1 MKFILPFLFMFNF
14 ALADDDVKDVICE
27 EYYLVQK
34 DNIQDL
40 TKIISHD
47 KLKLQA
53 PYYFYFEGKELEDL
67 QTLKNC
73 IDYTQCGKYQESI
86 VDDPSNYRLHLWK
99 SMSPDELTNLVRT
112 CPIPDLSKKLI
123 VRAKDQNGKI
133 IDLKGIKTFP
143 AAQLRVAQKANPAI
157 FHEPSQAVSIA
168 MVNVVKNYLAAG
180 KVSDAHRTILYT
192 WGIDLHGYK
201 LSYTGQSGNFAVTN
215 HGKKTIMYGKEWLA
229 DPCDYIRMIRH
240 EAEHVAQ
247 MKMAKSCGD
256 HNFDDHN
263 KRERAAHLNDA
274 RFMKNVCA
282 NTKAGDTVRKFCLER
297 FRNNYMNK

>member
-1 MKFILPFLFMFNF
+1 MTLILTFLFMFN
-14 ALADDDVKDVICE
+14 LAVANDGDEDVICE
-27 EYYLVQK
+27 ETYSVQK
-34 DNIQDL
+34 DNIQDISKVL
-40 TKIISHD
+40 THD
-47 KLKLQA
+47 TLKVQT

-99 SMSPDELTNLVRT
+99 SMGTDELTNLIRT
-112 CPIPDLSKKLI
+112 CPIPDIASKLV
-123 VRAKDQNGKI
+123 VRTKDQKGKI
-133 IDLKGIKTFP
+133 INLKGIKTFP
-143 AAQLRVAQKANPAI
+143 AAQIRVSQKANPAI

-168 MVNVVKNYLAAG
+168 MVNSVTKSLAAG
-180 KVSDAHRTILYT
+180 KINDAHKTILYT

-201 LSYTGQSGNFAVTN
+201 LNYSGQPGDFAVTN
-215 HGKKTIMYGKEWLA
+215 HGKKTIGYGKAWLS
-229 DPCDYIRMIRH
+229 DSCDFIRMIRH
-240 EAEHVAQ
+240 EAEHAAQ
-247 MKMAKSCGD
+247 MKMAKSCGE

-282 NTKAGDTVRKFCLER
+282 NSKAGETVRKFCLER
-297 FRNNYMNK
+297 FRKNYMNK